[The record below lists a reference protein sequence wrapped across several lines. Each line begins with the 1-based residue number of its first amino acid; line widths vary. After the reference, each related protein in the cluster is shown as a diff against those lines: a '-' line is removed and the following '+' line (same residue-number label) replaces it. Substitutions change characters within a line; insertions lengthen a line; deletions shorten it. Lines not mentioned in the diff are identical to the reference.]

1 MNSSKSL
8 GRATASLLTVA
19 LCAPAAAVAQPQPIF
34 GGSVLAHHRELTFTI
49 GSGGE
54 ASFELPV
61 KQKPVRIE
69 VSFLFSGSQ
78 DPPRVI
84 SGVVAQAATSGKMNW
99 ISIDN
104 QGNVRASDPT
114 SSAVIASFCSGPDC
128 VATIA
133 NLEVD
138 EAAGTLKI
146 RQDPE
151 SLFPGVDGNFAVS
164 LWY

>member
-1 MNSSKSL
+1 MNESKSL
-8 GRATASLLTVA
+8 ARARASLVAVA
-19 LCAPAAAVAQPQPIF
+19 LCAPAAALAQPQPIF
-34 GGSVLAHHRELTFTI
+34 GGTLLAHHKELTFTI

-61 KQKPVRIE
+61 KQKPVRID

-78 DPPRVI
+78 EGPRVI
-84 SGVVAQAATSGKMNW
+84 SAVVGQAATSGNMNW

-114 SSAVIASFCSGPDC
+114 GSHVIASFCSGPEC
-128 VATIA
+128 VVRIA

-151 SLFPGVDGNFAVS
+151 SLFPGVDGNFIVS

>member
-1 MNSSKSL
+1 MKRR
-8 GRATASLLTVA
+8 GTCTYPIVIKRHRGDHIASYRRLLPDEVKRRCGHRGQQSGVLIELDFNHT
-19 LCAPAAAVAQPQPIF
+19 AVAIR
-34 GGSVLAHHRELTFTI
+34 G
-49 GSGGE
+49 
-54 ASFELPV
+54 
-61 KQKPVRIE
+61 
-69 VSFLFSGSQ
+69 
-78 DPPRVI
+78 
-84 SGVVAQAATSGKMNW
+84 
-99 ISIDN
+99 IDN